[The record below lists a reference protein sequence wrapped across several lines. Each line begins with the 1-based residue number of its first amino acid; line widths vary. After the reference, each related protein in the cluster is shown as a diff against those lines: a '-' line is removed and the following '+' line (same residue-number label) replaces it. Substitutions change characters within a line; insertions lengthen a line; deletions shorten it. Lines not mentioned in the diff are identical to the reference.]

1 MIPDVNKGVPD
12 KRCLSHFQYRHKNR
26 DLRTYRDGN
35 LSTIFFKTIRFTKLD
50 DQMLPHLSKYPDS
63 ALSLLL
69 FSLR

>member
-1 MIPDVNKGVPD
+1 MSINVYLTKDVYHIFSIDTKTVI
-12 KRCLSHFQYRHKNR
+12 YM
-26 DLRTYRDGN
+26 YRDGN
-35 LSTIFFKTIRFTKLD
+35 LSTSFFKTIRFTKLD